1 MYVLIGKQTGEKES
15 FEINQIP
22 SGIRKLS
29 LVHFLPL
36 CQLLWSCFW
45 LSSFQ
50 ISLKIVKKFSI
61 TSTNNFQSFIKA
73 LIKGILHR
81 RLEAKG
87 QTRL

>member
-1 MYVLIGKQTGEKES
+1 MHLLIGKQTGEKKS

-22 SGIRKLS
+22 SGVRKLP

-36 CQLLWSCFW
+36 CQLLWFCFW
-45 LSSFQ
+45 NKSFE
-50 ISLKIVKKFSI
+50 ISLKIVKKFCL
-61 TSTNNFQSFIKA
+61 TSTTNYQSLIKA

-87 QTRL
+87 QKR